1 MQDKANQDL
10 YDLISALAG
19 TSDFT
24 TAENAHL
31 LALANRRM
39 YEAYNRT
46 PYWARYLISAEP
58 RTIQNQICPFT
69 QDGYYVFGAGTD
81 GVNGLY
87 KLNGAENGQS
97 AYTYYDTTDISA
109 TAIENGTVYQIE
121 YAGSSDFT
129 SIGAANNNAG
139 TIFTA
144 SASTTGTGKVKT
156 AAFSLIRNS
165 GNSAWIIIGGFPNAT
180 ETAYYSLSSTS
191 ITETGWTIGTS
202 PLAKANAPRV
212 RDLSDIGEFVRIHR
226 SQAFLNMSSLEYE
239 FGVQSDGAHIL
250 NASNAKE
257 GQVWITYKKPITLL
271 TSLDIDGSA
280 SLTQVPQEFFY
291 YMAHATYADFLRMDG
306 QHQKA
311 SFEEQIAENY
321 LAEEMDNPQ
330 QVANNNTVGKRFK
343 TYVSQQSR

>member
-1 MQDKANQDL
+1 MQDKANKDL

-24 TAENAHL
+24 TAEIAHL

-58 RTIQNQICPFT
+58 RTIENQICPFT

-87 KLNGAENGQS
+87 KLNGTENGQS
-97 AYTYYDTTDISA
+97 AYTHYDTTDISA
-109 TAIENGTVYQIE
+109 TAIESGTAYQIE

-129 SIGAANNNAG
+129 SIGAADNNAG

-144 SASTTGTGKVKT
+144 SGSTTGTGKVKT
-156 AAFSLIRNS
+156 AAFSLIRS
-165 GNSAWIIIGGFPNAT
+165 GAAWIIIEGFPNAT

-191 ITETGWTIGTS
+191 ITETGWTIGASTS
-202 PLAKANAPRV
+202 AKANAPKV
-212 RDLSDIGEFVRIHR
+212 RDLSDIGEFIRIHR
-226 SQAFLNMSSLEYE
+226 NQPFFNQSSIEYE
-239 FGVQSDGAHIL
+239 FSVQTDGAHIL
-250 NASNAKE
+250 NVVDAQES
-257 GQVWITYKKPITLL
+257 QVWVTYKKRITLL
-271 TSLDIDGSA
+271 TTLDTAG
-280 SLTQVPQEFFY
+280 TGGETEVPQEFFY
-291 YMAHATYADFLRMDG
+291 FMAHATYADFLRLDG

-311 SFEEQIAENY
+311 VLEDQIAENY
-321 LAEEMDNPQ
+321 LGEEMDNPQ
-330 QVANNNTVGKRFK
+330 QVANNNTIGKRFK
-343 TYVSQQSR
+343 TYVSQQAR